1 MTKNTYDLKIE
12 DLKIKLFKNSKV
24 FTPNLTTFSLIEAF
38 KKYKV
43 KKKIKILD
51 LGSGSGVIG
60 IFIKKK
66 YKKKVDKYF
75 SELFKSCS

>member
-43 KKKIKILD
+43 KKKLK
-51 LGSGSGVIG
+51 
-60 IFIKKK
+60 F
-66 YKKKVDKYF
+66 
-75 SELFKSCS
+75 